1 MRILIKNGNIIDGS
15 GKPPYQGDI
24 LIENEKIKEIS
35 INQPLNAKADKIIDA
50 KNLLVTPGFIDIN
63 SESDHWLTI
72 ISQPQ
77 QESLIAQGI
86 TTAIVGNNG
95 SSLSPMFKDS
105 LKSIRKW
112 QSPNIN
118 LNWQTTKEFLEFLK
132 QKKLGI
138 NVGTLV
144 GHATIKRGILGE
156 EFRDLIDQEIDEL
169 LYLIEK
175 SLSEGALGVSFGFRF
190 NHSRQTSFS
199 EIFAIAQL
207 ANKYNAYLNLQ
218 PRWEKENLL
227 SFANE
232 ILNLTSTLKAKNKIR
247 ILISYL
253 RPYPQNLD
261 ELKQTLGL
269 LKIINEKGLAEIHI
283 DINPYTIITNQLY
296 IYLPKWLL
304 YGSFEIMLE
313 NIEKNYNKVVSEL
326 KNLNYDFSKMI
337 ISSAQN
343 NIKYLN
349 GKSINFLAQERGM
362 PAEKMFLEIFKI
374 SHGRITILNDE
385 LSWPELLG
393 MMEMPFSIVSTQ
405 NPGLNFDQVDFLPHP
420 ASFNTFPRFL
430 GLIKTGALDISLIEG
445 IKKITSE
452 PALKIGLKNRG
463 LIQKNYF
470 ADLII
475 LDPQKLDYIIDYKNP
490 FRKPSAIKT
499 VLING
504 EVAYDDEKFFNCSAG
519 QVLTR

>member
-1 MRILIKNGNIIDGS
+1 MRILIKNGDIIDGL
-15 GKPPYQGDI
+15 GKLPYQGDI
-24 LIENEKIKEIS
+24 LIEKEKIKEIS
-35 INQPLNAKADKIIDA
+35 INQPINAKADKIIEA
-50 KNLLVTPGFIDIN
+50 KDFLITPGFIDIN

-77 QESLIAQGI
+77 QESFIAQGI
-86 TTAIVGNNG
+86 TTAIIGNNG
-95 SSLSPMFKDS
+95 SSLAPMFKDS
-105 LKSIRKW
+105 IKSIRKW
-112 QSPNIN
+112 QSTNIN
-118 LNWQTTKEFLEFLK
+118 FNWQTTKEFLEFLK
-132 QKKLGI
+132 QNQLSI

-156 EFRDLIDQEIDEL
+156 EFRDLVDQETNKL

-175 SLSEGALGVSFGFRF
+175 SLSEGALGVSFGLRF

-232 ILNLTSTLKAKNKIR
+232 ILNLINTLKTKNKIK

-253 RPYPQNLD
+253 RPHPQNLD

-269 LKIINEKGLAEIHI
+269 LKSINEKELVEIHI
-283 DINPYTIITNQLY
+283 DINPYTIVTNQLY
-296 IYLPKWLL
+296 LYLPKWLL

-313 NIEKNYNKVVSEL
+313 NIEKNYQKVLSEL
-326 KNLNYDFSKMI
+326 KKLNYDFSKMI

-343 NIKYLN
+343 NMKYLN
-349 GKSINFLAQERGM
+349 GKSINFLAHERRM
-362 PAEKMFLEIFKI
+362 LSEEMFLEIFKI
-374 SHGRITILNDE
+374 SKGRIMILNDE

-393 MMEMPFSIVSTQ
+393 IMEIPFSIISTQ
-405 NPGLNFDQVDFLPHP
+405 NPGLNFTQFDFLPHP

-430 GLIKTGALDISLIEG
+430 GLIKTGALDISLSEG

-452 PALKIGLKNRG
+452 PASKIGLKNRG
-463 LIQKNYF
+463 VIQKNYF
-470 ADLII
+470 ADLVI
-475 LDPQKLDYIIDYKNP
+475 LDPKKLDYLIDYKNP
-490 FRKPSAIKT
+490 FQKPSAIKT
-499 VLING
+499 VLVNG
-504 EVAYDDEKFFNCSAG
+504 NIVYDNEKFFNCSPG
-519 QVLTR
+519 QVITR